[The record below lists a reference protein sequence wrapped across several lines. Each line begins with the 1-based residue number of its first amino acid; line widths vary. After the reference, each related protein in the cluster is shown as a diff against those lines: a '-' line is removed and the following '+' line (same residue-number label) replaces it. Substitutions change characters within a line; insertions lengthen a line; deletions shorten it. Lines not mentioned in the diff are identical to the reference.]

1 MALAAGTAVK
11 AGLTTKRAHREGYG
25 ETFTSTEDQG
35 SMGVQAFMP
44 TRKSFEKLSSE
55 RSFPRPS
62 PTQTTIMQRLTSNQY
77 IRISHE
83 TAQSPIQRHCTNQRP
98 EQQVTTPT
106 SPISRTYKTR
116 SAIKR
121 YQGTCY
127 YKDRSCKKH
136 ENKGDMPFLLRNRI
150 SVCMPCKRRSSM
162 GNHKS
167 RRDF

>member
-25 ETFTSTEDQG
+25 ETFTSTEDQW
-35 SMGVQAFMP
+35 SMVVQAFMP

-83 TAQSPIQRHCTNQRP
+83 TAQSPIQRHCTNQRS

-116 SAIKR
+116 SAMRR

-127 YKDRSCKKH
+127 YKDRSRKKH
-136 ENKGDMPFLLRNRI
+136 ENKGDMPGLLHDPA
-150 SVCMPCKRRSSM
+150 SFSMSSKFRSSV
-162 GNHKS
+162 GNRKS
-167 RRDF
+167 RRNF